1 MDKKAQFNAERAA
14 AKADLKDK
22 LGRDPTAAE
31 ILALMG
37 ARRRGQK
44 NENILKNITKK
55 ASDRKNLAARAA
67 AAAKEAAAAAR
78 KAVMEESKAKKAKV
92 KVLNQE
98 AEDEAARIMAEM
110 NEEDRRAGKKVPKT
124 MKRTR
129 TAKVKAAPKG
139 NVNMNA
145 AAKALAAKTMK
156 AMKNHAKQEQKLQ
169 REMAKKVKE
178 AMSAERKQLFK
189 LAEEQAKRDLTDVIG
204 KAPRMANIK
213 RLAAIRTSG
222 ANISAKNFVQ
232 VRNYRNARK
241 TMKRVN
247 NLASN
252 LSEMNPDFDVC
263 AACDA
268 KRWLE
273 KNDE

>member
-1 MDKKAQFNAERAA
+1 MDKKAQFNEDRAK
-14 AKADLKDK
+14 AKADLKSK

-44 NENILKNITKK
+44 NENILRNITKK
-55 ASDRKNLAARAA
+55 ATDRKNLAARAA

-78 KAVMEESKAKKAKV
+78 KAVLQEAKSKKAKT
-92 KVLNQE
+92 KVLNLE

-110 NEEDRRAGKKVPKT
+110 NEEDRKAGRAVPKT
-124 MKRTR
+124 VKRTK
-129 TAKVKAAPKG
+129 TAKVKVNAPI
-139 NVNMNA
+139 NLNA
-145 AAKALAAKTMK
+145 AAKELAKKTMK
-156 AMKNHAKQEQKLQ
+156 AMRNQAKLEQKHQ

-178 AMSAERKQLFK
+178 QLSAQRKQLFK
-189 LAEEQAKRDLTDVIG
+189 LAEEQAKKDLTDVAG
-204 KAPRMANIK
+204 KAPRMANVK

-222 ANISAKNFVQ
+222 ANISAKNFIQ

-247 NLASN
+247 NLAAN
-252 LSEMNPDFDVC
+252 LGNMAPEIDVC

>member
-1 MDKKAQFNAERAA
+1 MDKKAQFDKERED
-14 AKADLKDK
+14 AKKFLADK
-22 LGRDPTAAE
+22 LGRAPTAAE

-44 NENILKNITKK
+44 NTNILKNITKK
-55 ASDRKNLAARAA
+55 ASERKNLAARAA
-67 AAAKEAAAAAR
+67 EAAKEAAKAAR
-78 KAVMEESKAKKAKV
+78 KAVMEEAKSKKAQV
-92 KVLNQE
+92 KVLNKE
-98 AEDEAARIMAEM
+98 AEEEAAALLAEM
-110 NEEDRRAGKKVPKT
+110 NEEDKRAGKKTARTKTARKPKS
-124 MKRTR
+124 
-129 TAKVKAAPKG
+129 APRL
-139 NVNMNA
+139 NINA
-145 AAKALAAKTMK
+145 AVKNLAKKTMK
-156 AMKNHAKQEQKLQ
+156 AMKNQAKVEAKAQ

-178 AMSAERKQLFK
+178 ALSAERKQLFK
-189 LAEEQAKRDLTDVIG
+189 IAEDQARKDLQDVIG

-222 ANISAKNFVQ
+222 ANISATNFIK

-247 NLASN
+247 QLATNLGNMAP
-252 LSEMNPDFDVC
+252 EIDVC

-273 KNDE
+273 KEDD

>member
-1 MDKKAQFNAERAA
+1 MDKKAQFNAERVK
-14 AKADLKDK
+14 AKADLKEK

-55 ASDRKNLAARAA
+55 ASERKNLAARAA

-78 KAVMEESKAKKAKV
+78 KAVKEEAKAKKQV
-92 KVLNQE
+92 TKVLNQE

-110 NEEDRRAGKKVPKT
+110 NEEDRRAGRTVLKT
-124 MKRTR
+124 VKRTK
-129 TAKVKAAPKG
+129 TAKVKK
-139 NVNMNA
+139 VNMNV
-145 AAKALAAKTMK
+145 AAKNLAAKTMK

-189 LAEEQAKRDLTDVIG
+189 LAEEQAKRDLTQVIG

-222 ANISAKNFVQ
+222 ANISAKNFIQ

-247 NLASN
+247 NLAAN
-252 LSEMNPDFDVC
+252 LGNMAPEIDVC

>member
-1 MDKKAQFNAERAA
+1 MDKKAQFNEDRAK
-14 AKADLKDK
+14 AKADLKSK

-44 NENILKNITKK
+44 NENILRNITKK
-55 ASDRKNLAARAA
+55 ATDRKNLAARAA
-67 AAAKEAAAAAR
+67 AAAKEAE
-78 KAVMEESKAKKAKV
+78 AVLQEAKSKKAKT
-92 KVLNQE
+92 KVLNLE

-110 NEEDRRAGKKVPKT
+110 NEEDRKAGRAVPKT
-124 MKRTR
+124 VKRTK
-129 TAKVKAAPKG
+129 TAKVKVNAPI
-139 NVNMNA
+139 NLNA
-145 AAKALAAKTMK
+145 AAKELAKKTMK
-156 AMKNHAKQEQKLQ
+156 AMRNQAKLEQKHQ

-178 AMSAERKQLFK
+178 QLSAQRKQLFK
-189 LAEEQAKRDLTDVIG
+189 LAEEQAKKDLTDVAG
-204 KAPRMANIK
+204 KAPRMANVK

-222 ANISAKNFVQ
+222 ANISAKNFIQ

-247 NLASN
+247 NLAAN
-252 LSEMNPDFDVC
+252 LGNMAPEIDVC